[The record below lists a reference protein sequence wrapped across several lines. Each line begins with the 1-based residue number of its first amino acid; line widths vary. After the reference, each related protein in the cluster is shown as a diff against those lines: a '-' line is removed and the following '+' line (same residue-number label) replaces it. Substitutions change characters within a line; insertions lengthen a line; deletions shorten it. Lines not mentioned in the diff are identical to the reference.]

1 MNRELPNER
10 ILYGARTWQHVIIQI
25 DVGTA
30 SRRCDWLGWT
40 TVTHRS
46 GGKVQVQKR
55 GAPREGWREHWRRY
69 RAQHPELE
77 KYWDESRA
85 TYPSWGPP

>member
-10 ILYGARTWQHVIIQI
+10 ILHGARTWQHVIIQI
-25 DVGTA
+25 DVG
-30 SRRCDWLGWT
+30 SDMRSGEWLGWT
-40 TVTHRS
+40 TVTHRAV
-46 GGKVQVQKR
+46 GKVQVQVL

-69 RAQHPELE
+69 RAKHPELE

-85 TYPSWGPP
+85 TYQSWGPP